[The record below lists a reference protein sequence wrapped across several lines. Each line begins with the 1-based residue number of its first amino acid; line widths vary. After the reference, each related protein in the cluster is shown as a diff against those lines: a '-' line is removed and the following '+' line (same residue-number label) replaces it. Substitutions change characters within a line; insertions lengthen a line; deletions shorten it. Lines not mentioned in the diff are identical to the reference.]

1 MATMHVP
8 TYTILSAVEQCEQL
22 EGYLKELNPSLTFT
36 PVDRLILSANLK
48 EVVAALDVVLTQTK
62 EAEVESVLNS
72 VVTLLFELPINQDES
87 KNLISTFSSS
97 LADSP
102 NDKLAAVG
110 LRVIKNLHNGL
121 FESID
126 LQYVTYTTMVKLATK
141 TRKLS
146 EVFNDLDSIKSKY
159 SVKTIGLERTQ
170 NLYRLLNSSALECG
184 KSDLASQV
192 MIELLSTYTE
202 ENASHA
208 EEDAVT
214 CITSFLKDPNTFL
227 MDHLLTLKPV
237 LFLEGKPIF
246 DLLTIFVSEKL
257 QNYLEFYEKHKGF
270 VDGLGLNHE
279 QNLQKMRLL
288 TFMQMAEGQKEIAYQ
303 TIMDELQISAKEVES
318 FVFDVLRTRL
328 VRAKIDQ
335 LNKKVLV
342 QATMH
347 RTFGRPQWEQLRSV
361 LSDWKNNFAHVEKTV
376 RLYLAQSR
384 AHQ

>member
-8 TYTILSAVEQCEQL
+8 TYTVLSAVEQCEQL
-22 EGYLKELNPSLTFT
+22 EGYLKDLNQELTFT
-36 PVDRLILSANLK
+36 PVDRLTLSSNLK
-48 EVVAALDVVLTQTK
+48 EVVGALDVILAQTK

-72 VVTLLFELPINQDES
+72 VVTLLFELPIVQEES

-97 LADSP
+97 LANST

-121 FESID
+121 FESLD
-126 LQYVTYTTMVKLATK
+126 LQYVTYIAMVKLATK

-146 EVFNDLDSIKSKY
+146 EVFNNLESIKSKY
-159 SVKTIGLERTQ
+159 NVKTIGLERTQ
-170 NLYRLLNSSALECG
+170 QLYRLLNTSAIECG
-184 KSDLASQV
+184 NSDLASQV

-208 EEDAVT
+208 EQDAVT

-257 QNYLEFYEKHKGF
+257 QNYVEFYEKHKSF
-270 VDGLGLNHE
+270 VDGLGLSHE

-303 TIMDELQISAKEVES
+303 NIMSELQISEKEVEP

-342 QATMH
+342 QSTMH

-361 LSDWKNNFAHVEKTV
+361 LSDWKNNFMHVEKTV